1 MLTSVPWCLRRALTR
16 PWWPLSAAATKAVQP
31 SGVLVL
37 ISTSWD
43 SSKAV
48 TIWVSKW
55 RRQMKI
61 SKRCNLSVTKTA
73 SYNQRSLS
81 ILVHLVH
88 IFSRLNKLF
97 YLKKIKLIS
106 GKIKD
111 VSLQPALSFCFLLL
125 HKEYS
130 HQLPLQ
136 EWICFLQRNII
147 IFLKKL
153 IIF

>member
-16 PWWPLSAAATKAVQP
+16 PWCPLSAAATRAVQP

-43 SSKAV
+43 SSKAD

-55 RRQMKI
+55 LGKMKI
-61 SKRCNLSVTKTA
+61 RKRWNLSVTKTA
-73 SYNQRSLS
+73 GYDQRSLS

-88 IFSRLNKLF
+88 IFSRLNNLF
-97 YLKKIKLIS
+97 YLWKNIS
-106 GKIKD
+106 LSRKMRDMNI
-111 VSLQPALSFCFLLL
+111 QPALSFCFLLL
-125 HKEYS
+125 HKECS
-130 HQLPLQ
+130 HQLPLR
-136 EWICFLQRNII
+136 EWICFLQKNI
-147 IFLKKL
+147 IFLKNL